1 MVVPST
7 VAKKHTSGSRGASI
21 RVDTNACFPRLTFSK
36 SHLDDLFL
44 CLLRQNSDELKRFCD
59 CFTAPL
65 GRIFLEA
72 KQPAHSAG

>member
-7 VAKKHTSGSRGASI
+7 VAKKLTSGSRGASI
-21 RVDTNACFPRLTFSK
+21 RVDTNACFSEVDFFK

-59 CFTAPL
+59 CFTVTL
-65 GRIFLEA
+65 
-72 KQPAHSAG
+72 